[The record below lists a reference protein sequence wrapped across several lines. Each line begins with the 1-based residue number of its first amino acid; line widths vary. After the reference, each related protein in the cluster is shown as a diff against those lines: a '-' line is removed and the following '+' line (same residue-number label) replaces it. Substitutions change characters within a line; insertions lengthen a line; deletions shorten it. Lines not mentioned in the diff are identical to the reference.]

1 MRNTSEILKSLGLL
15 QNGGFFFLFIMRF
28 SYKNE
33 LIPINLLYLYSF
45 NKIFAFQ
52 RNP

>member
-33 LIPINLLYLYSF
+33 LIPINLLYLCDFY
-45 NKIFAFQ
+45 KILAFQ
-52 RNP
+52 SSP